1 MRGQQLV
8 VPVDG
13 GELGGWVSGDG
24 PRVLLIHGGPGLS
37 YEVMDDLADEI
48 GAGYRVASY
57 QQRGIAPSMTEGP
70 YDVATHLADVRAV
83 LDALGWDRAY
93 VVGHSWGG
101 HLALHVALDIPD
113 RLLGVLCVDL
123 LGGVGDGG
131 GAAFEAEMA
140 ARTPE
145 DARVRATELD
155 ERAMRGEGTTED
167 ALESLRLM
175 WPAYYPTPES
185 APPMPDVSLSVE
197 AYAGGFESLTA
208 ELPALTERLAR
219 ISVPLGVV
227 AGAASPM
234 PVDLAA
240 RATADAIPGAW
251 LEVVAGAGHF
261 PWQDRP
267 GCVRAGLDRLA
278 GELAEAGTT
287 VGPTHTSGVRLPND
301 AHPQQ

>member
-1 MRGQQLV
+1 MRGQDV
-8 VPVDG
+8 AITVSG
-13 GELGGWVSGDG
+13 GELGGWVTGNG
-24 PRVLLIHGGPGLS
+24 PPVLLIHGGPGLS
-37 YEVMDDLADEI
+37 YEVMDGLADEV
-48 GAGYRVASY
+48 GGGYTVASY
-57 QQRGIAPSMTEGP
+57 QQRGIAPSMTDGP

-113 RLLGVLCVDL
+113 RLLGVLCVDP

-131 GAAFEAEMA
+131 AAAFEAEMA

-145 DARVRATELD
+145 DVRARATALD
-155 ERAMRGEGTTED
+155 EAAMRGEGTD
-167 ALESLRLM
+167 ADAMESLRLM
-175 WPAYYPTPES
+175 WPAYYPTWDD

-208 ELPALTERLAR
+208 ELPSLSERLGR
-219 ISVPLGVV
+219 INVRLGVV

-240 RATADAIPGAW
+240 KATADAIPGAW
-251 LEVVAGAGHF
+251 LEVVDAAGHF

-278 GELAEAGTT
+278 G
-287 VGPTHTSGVRLPND
+287 R
-301 AHPQQ
+301 